1 MKKYFLLIIAVSLI
15 AFQACKKD
23 NELTDPNRTAK
34 NPSTETTEF
43 NPNKI
48 ENINEY
54 LTGFMKDIKTANR
67 NAETMP
73 IEDAAWHLSACLNYL
88 YCNVNVLKTH
98 IVYDTI
104 VTTITTNNGYV
115 TLNDINTAL
124 QEIST
129 EVANI
134 YNSSEVEN
142 KNLLFIKPE
151 ILDETLRSG
160 NTVKT
165 IVATSDNRGSHYYF
179 TDWEFLGLDTLL
191 ADNSLYQWDTDAIDT
206 LHYLMNMFMPEFS
219 PSLPGRYFSIVRQQN
234 KFDKN
239 DYGRMFYGGNP
250 NQKLTKEQILFYLD
264 YYLYIIDANKNG
276 WSYIASNITPP
287 EIVDSSSNKYPLDC
301 YYHILSIEYGDI
313 YIADEDNPGIFQ

>member
-1 MKKYFLLIIAVSLI
+1 MKKYFLLIIAISLI

-34 NPSTETTEF
+34 NSSTETTEF

-54 LTGFMKDIKTANR
+54 LSGFMKDIKTANR
-67 NAETMP
+67 NAETMS
-73 IEDAAWHLSACLNYL
+73 IEEAEWHLSACLNYL

-115 TLNDINTAL
+115 TLNDINTSL

-165 IVATSDNRGSHYYF
+165 IVATSGNRGDHYYF

-191 ADNSLYQWDTDAIDT
+191 VDNSLYQWNTDAIDT

-264 YYLYIIDANKNG
+264 YYLYIIDANKNV
-276 WSYIASNITPP
+276 WSYIASDIKPS
-287 EIVDSSSNKYPLDC
+287 IVDSSSDKDELYC

-313 YIADEDNPGIFQ
+313 YIAVEDNPGIFQ